1 MYHLI
6 EPLNGGDQDVVSEEV
21 WDNWIR
27 KTPAPHN
34 SPLPSDQRISYGSNV
49 WRSVG
54 TAEEESDLRPA
65 KGVRPNIPTGLPTPI
80 LPPEAIKEV
89 QPAPMPTL
97 PDIQELDPSGAP
109 VSQSGIEEVK
119 RGPGRLAKV
128 KA

>member
-6 EPLNGGDQDVVSEEV
+6 EPLNGGDQDIVSEEV
-21 WDNWIR
+21 WNNWIR

-54 TAEEESDLRPA
+54 TAEEESDLRPV

-80 LPPEAIKEV
+80 LPTEHLKEV
-89 QPAPMPTL
+89 QVAPTPIL
-97 PDIQELDPSGAP
+97 PELDPSGAP
-109 VSQSGIEEVK
+109 VSQPGIEEVK
-119 RGPGRLAKV
+119 RGPGRPAKV

>member
-54 TAEEESDLRPA
+54 TAEEESDLRPV
-65 KGVRPNIPTGLPTPI
+65 KGVRPSIPTGLPTPI

-89 QPAPMPTL
+89 EPALMPLL
-97 PDIQELDPSGAP
+97 PELDPSGAP
-109 VSQSGIEEVK
+109 VSQSDEVK
-119 RGPGRLAKV
+119 RGPGRPAKV